1 MAVRS
6 TPGSVVAGRST
17 KEAIREAAIGLFSS
31 KGFDQTSLREVADAV
46 GITKASLYY
55 HYASKLD
62 LLLAI
67 IEPIFDELRAVA
79 DRAEQLRRDP
89 QAVREVL
96 TGQVRVFLRHRSVG
110 AMSVRDSVAI
120 LNAIGDRYP
129 DMIDM
134 HRRLCAWLAGPEPS
148 DAAMLRA
155 SAAVEVLGAVLWS
168 HELAPAADDELVERV
183 LLTAALGVLAGE

>member
-17 KEAIREAAIGLFSS
+17 KEAIREAAIQLFSS

-67 IEPIFDELRAVA
+67 IEPIFDELRTVV
-79 DRAEQLRRDP
+79 DGAERLHRDP
-89 QAVREVL
+89 SAVREVL
-96 TGQVRVFLRHRSVG
+96 TGQLRVFLRHRSAG
-110 AMSVRDSVAI
+110 AMCVRDSVAI

-134 HRRLCAWLAGPEPS
+134 HRRLCAWLAGPDPS
-148 DAAMLRA
+148 DEAKLRA
-155 SAAVEVLGAVLWS
+155 GAALEALGAVLWS
-168 HELAPAADDELVERV
+168 HELTPDADDELVERV
-183 LLTAALGVLAGE
+183 LLGAALGILAGE